1 MKEYEVVREITN
13 LCGNNQMRDVF
24 FEEVMTDDPVSWV
37 RSFLKDENAELTV
50 DIPGGGKIN
59 VFANASGLYQKFLFT
74 EI

>member
-24 FEEVMTDDPVSWV
+24 FDEVMTDDPLEWV
-37 RSFLKDENAELTV
+37 KAFLKDENAELTV
-50 DIPGGGKIN
+50 DVPSPGKIN
-59 VFANASGLYQKFLFT
+59 VFANASGLYQKFLFS

>member
-24 FEEVMTDDPVSWV
+24 FDEVETDDPVAWV
-37 RSFLKDENAELTV
+37 KSFLKDESAELTV
-50 DIPGGGKIN
+50 DYPGTGKVN

>member
-24 FEEVMTDDPVSWV
+24 FDEVETDDPVAWV
-37 RSFLKDENAELTV
+37 RAFLKDESAELTV
-50 DIPGGGKIN
+50 DHPGEGKVN

>member
-24 FEEVMTDDPVSWV
+24 FEEVQTDDPVDYV
-37 RSFLKDENAELTV
+37 RRFLKDEKAELTV
-50 DIPGGGKIN
+50 DIPGEGKVN
-59 VFANASGLYQKFLFT
+59 VFANSSGLYQKFLFT